1 MSRRFLKPFCRLTLA
16 VAGAVALYLLSYCL
30 SCSIALRFPSMD
42 RPAMSRVYE
51 PIPPELRYS
60 MIRLWGNVDPQLKAA
75 INYGP

>member
-1 MSRRFLKPFCRLTLA
+1 
-16 VAGAVALYLLSYCL
+16 
-30 SCSIALRFPSMD
+30 
-42 RPAMSRVYE
+42 VYE